1 MKLKQRIEKMV
12 LLAIYDILHRPII
25 VDEVFTEEFLEERED
40 KAVHLYRTDVL
51 FHNQVCGL
59 VCSFCKLI
67 DKRSLEEEV
76 SCYE

>member
-1 MKLKQRIEKMV
+1 MKLKQEIEKKV
-12 LLAIYDILHRPII
+12 LLAIYDILHPVVIDI
-25 VDEVFTEEFLEERED
+25 VVTKENLKERED
-40 KAVHLYRTDVL
+40 KAIHLYRTDVL

-59 VCSFCKLI
+59 VCGLCKLI